1 MIPLKM
7 AIHID
12 ADLKEKDDTYDKTDL
27 QDNDV
32 DVEEAGS
39 REMEPTNFEADLGAS
54 QWEY

>member
-1 MIPLKM
+1 M

-32 DVEEAGS
+32 DVEETGS